1 MYICHVPHDSH
12 VQYVVHTCMSCVVH
26 GTCMYMYV
34 HVHVCVNVYIIY
46 IYKQRR
52 LEGLVGLYFSTFPHP
67 PLTTALSSHEVVRVT
82 HGDTYHHTTR

>member
-1 MYICHVPHDSH
+1 MHLKTPYYYAYINMYSICHVPHDSH

-46 IYKQRR
+46 I
-52 LEGLVGLYFSTFPHP
+52 
-67 PLTTALSSHEVVRVT
+67 
-82 HGDTYHHTTR
+82 